1 MKTEAISIED
11 VYRVANDLAI
21 GITDSQVET
30 VLELFDEEANN
41 DPTAT
46 WDLVVENIIYNFKN

>member
-46 WDLVVENIIYNFKN
+46 WDLVVENIIYNFKD

>member
-30 VLELFDEEANN
+30 VLELFDEESDN

-46 WDLVVENIIYNFKN
+46 WDLVVENIIYNLKD